1 MISLYVVS
9 SDGWQAYQQLP
20 ADLPSVLQSARLLWL
35 DFESEPAAICE
46 PILRQFGFHPLAI
59 DDALQESH
67 IPKVD
72 DWGAYLYIALHAL
85 QYNPT
90 RGELA
95 TEEVDIFLGTNYI
108 VTHHDAHLP
117 AIEHI
122 RKYWQRDIR
131 ITQISAA
138 HLTYLL
144 ADEIINGHMHIFDE
158 MEETINTLED
168 GLFAPKFDAKLEQ
181 IFTLKRSLLTL
192 RRILGPQRET
202 INRLARAPYAV
213 IPESESVYFRDIYDH
228 LVRLYDIT
236 ESARDLLS
244 STLDT
249 YLSVVNNRM
258 NEVMKTL
265 TIITTLFMPLS
276 FLTGFFGMNFFQ
288 PYYPLP
294 AWTQLPAFLLT
305 LTIMLATPALMFL
318 WMRRRSWM

>member
-9 SDGWQAYQQLP
+9 SDGCQQYQNLP
-20 ADLPSVLQSARLLWL
+20 PNLLALLQSASLLWL
-35 DFESEPAAICE
+35 DFEDEPAHICE
-46 PILRQFGFHPLAI
+46 PALRQFGFHPLAI

-72 DWGAYLYIALHAL
+72 DWGEYLYIALHAL
-85 QYNPT
+85 QYNL
-90 RGELA
+90 RKGELI
-95 TEEVDIFLGTNYI
+95 TEEVDIFLGKNYI
-108 VTHHDAHLP
+108 VTHHDARLP
-117 AIEHI
+117 AIDYL
-122 RKYWQRDIR
+122 RKQWQRDTR
-131 ITQISAA
+131 LTQVSPA

-158 MEETINTLED
+158 MEEIINLLENR
-168 GLFAPKFDAKLEQ
+168 LFAPKFDANLEQ

-202 INRLARAPYAV
+202 INRLARNPYAV
-213 IPESESVYFRDIYDH
+213 ISESESVYFRDIYDH
-228 LVRLYDIT
+228 LVRLYDVT

-258 NEVMKTL
+258 NEIMKTL

-305 LTIMLATPALMFL
+305 LIAMLLTPFLMFW
-318 WMRRRSWM
+318 WMRHRAWM

>member
-9 SDGWQAYQQLP
+9 PDGWQQYQQIP
-20 ADLPSVLQSARLLWL
+20 ANLAAIMQSARLLWL
-35 DFESEPAAICE
+35 DFEAEPPEVCE

-59 DDALQESH
+59 DDALQENH

-72 DWGAYLYIALHAL
+72 DWGSYLYIALHAL
-85 QYNPT
+85 QYNLAA
-90 RGELA
+90 GQMA
-95 TEEVDIFLGTNYI
+95 TEEVDIFLGANYI
-108 VTHHDAHLP
+108 VTHHDAHIP
-117 AIEHI
+117 AIDQI
-122 RKYWQRDIR
+122 RKQWQRDTR
-131 ITQISAA
+131 LTQVHPAR
-138 HLTYLL
+138 LTYLL
-144 ADEIINGHMHIFDE
+144 ADELINGHMHIFDE
-158 MEETINTLED
+158 MEEIINVLED
-168 GLFAPKFDAKLEQ
+168 RLFAPKFDANLEQ
-181 IFTLKRSLLTL
+181 IFTLKRSLLML
-192 RRILGPQRET
+192 RRILAPQRET
-202 INRLARAPYAV
+202 INRLARNQYAV

-276 FLTGFFGMNFFQ
+276 FLTGFFGMNFFE

-294 AWTQLPAFLLT
+294 AWTQLPAFMLTLAIMLLT
-305 LTIMLATPALMFL
+305 PILMFL
-318 WMRRRSWM
+318 WMRRRAWM